1 MQPFAKGL
9 QGEADSRSLLAFPA
23 GASVMKLFYAR
34 GACSLAAHIVLHE
47 IGAKFEIEQVDL
59 KSKQTGSGADYKQIN
74 PKGYVPALQL
84 DDGEV
89 LTENVAILSY
99 IAELK
104 PAAGLAPTQG
114 AHAKYRLLEWLGFV
128 SSEVHK
134 NYSPLFSPLT
144 PEAYK
149 VIAHDRLKLRIGY
162 VDGHLAGRQYLF
174 GDRFSVADA
183 YLFVVLNWS
192 KAMNVD
198 LSAFANVRAF
208 QERVTTRPAVQ
219 AAMRTEGLAK

>member
-9 QGEADSRSLLAFPA
+9 QGEADSRSLPAFPV
-23 GASVMKLFYAR
+23 GTSVMKLFYSR
-34 GACSLAAHIVLHE
+34 GACSMAAHIVLHE
-47 IGAKFEIEQVDL
+47 IGAKFEVEQVDL

-84 DDGEV
+84 DDGEL
-89 LTENVAILSY
+89 LTENVAILTY
-99 IAELK
+99 LAELK
-104 PAAGLAPTQG
+104 PEAGLAPTQG

-149 VIAHDRLKLRIGY
+149 PILHERLKLRIGY
-162 VDGHLAGRQYLF
+162 LDAHLAGRQYLF
-174 GDRFSVADA
+174 GHQFSVADA
-183 YLFVVLNWS
+183 YLYVVLNWS
-192 KAMNVD
+192 KGVNVD
-198 LSAFANVRAF
+198 LSTFANVRAF
-208 QERVTTRPAVQ
+208 QELVTNRPAVQ
-219 AAMRTEGLAK
+219 AAMRTEGLVK